1 MLQKRLIQVLFLLFL
16 SNQLFAQ
23 LLAGPMLGYSE
34 MREVLLWVQTE
45 KPALV
50 KYNYWE
56 KGNENEKFSSTPHLT
71 QKDNYFI
78 SKVILEDVLPGK
90 TYEYELILN
99 GKKQK
104 FDYPLEFQTQTL
116 WQYRTDPPAFTFAF
130 GSCVYTNEPEFDRP
144 GKPYGNSFKIFDEI
158 YEQNPDFMVWGGD
171 NIYLREVDWNT
182 RSGIYKR
189 YIDFKRQPELQKLF
203 ANTHHY
209 ATWDDHDFGPN
220 DADRSY
226 WGKNWTLE
234 AFKDNW
240 GNPNYIYEDE
250 AVTGTF
256 FWEDVQFF
264 ILDDRWY
271 RAPNYLSDEEKD
283 YFGQKQTDWL
293 IDALAASRAPF
304 KFVVAGGQ
312 VINPAADFENMA
324 TFPAER
330 QKLLDRITENNIS
343 GVVFLTGDRH
353 HTALRKLD
361 REGTYPLYDI
371 TVSALT
377 SGMAKPRDEE
387 RVSAD
392 LIPDTIV
399 EDLNNF
405 GIFEVSG
412 PRTDRS
418 LKINIIDNE
427 GKPRWNHT
435 IKARDLRKPRD

>member
-1 MLQKRLIQVLFLLFL
+1 MLQKRLFTAYILTIL
-16 SNQLFAQ
+16 SYSSFAQ

-34 MREVLLWVQTE
+34 MREVMIWVQTKE
-45 KPALV
+45 QAVV

-56 KGNENEKFSSTPHLT
+56 KGSNEKMSSTPIIT
-71 QKDNYFI
+71 QKDNFYTA
-78 SKVILEDVLPGK
+78 KVILDEVLPGK
-90 TYEYELILN
+90 VYEYELVLN
-99 GKKQK
+99 GKKQS

-116 WQYRTDPPAFTFAF
+116 WQYRTDPPAFKFAF

-144 GKPYGNSFKIFDEI
+144 GKPYGYTYDIFNKI
-158 YEQNPDFMVWGGD
+158 YEQSPDLMVWGGD

-189 YIDFKRQPELQKLF
+189 YIDFKRQPELQRLF

-209 ATWDDHDFGPN
+209 ATWDDHDYGPN

-226 WGKNWTLE
+226 WGKKWALE

-240 GNPNYIYEDE
+240 ANPNYIFEDE

-256 FWEDVQFF
+256 FWQDAQFF

-271 RAPNYLSDEEKD
+271 RAPNYLKEGQKD
-283 YFGQKQTDWL
+283 YFGDKQIDWL
-293 IDALAASRAPF
+293 IDALAMSRAPF

-312 VINPAADFENMA
+312 VINPSADFENMA
-324 TFPAER
+324 TFPEER
-330 QKLLDRITENNIS
+330 QKLIDRITANNIS

-353 HTALRKLD
+353 HSALRKLD

-371 TVSALT
+371 TISALT
-377 SGMAKPRDEE
+377 SGMAKPMDHE
-387 RVSAD
+387 RETPD
-392 LIPDTIV
+392 LIKGTIV
-399 EDLNNF
+399 EDLQNF

-412 PRTDRS
+412 PRTDRE
-418 LKINIIDNE
+418 LKIKVIDNT
-427 GKPRWNHT
+427 GKERWDYSIN
-435 IKARDLRKPRD
+435 ARDLRKPRN